1 MKLADWLN
9 LPNKDGTKKRRIK
22 FASDIGV
29 TPTMITEYCN
39 GSIWPGKDRMREIER
54 VTEGA
59 VTANDF
65 VHLQPAE
72 PAQ

>member
-9 LPNKDGTKKRRIK
+9 LPNQDGTKKRRSK

-29 TPTMITEYCN
+29 TPTMITAYCD
-39 GSIWPGKDRMREIER
+39 GEMWPGKARMREIER

-65 VHLQPAE
+65 VHLE
-72 PAQ
+72 PVGAAQ